1 MGDGTAPGPKASQ
14 GTEALTGLS
23 VNLGCVSLC
32 VCMCM
37 PVCIC
42 VYVCACVCV
51 CMRVCDMWGPLMH
64 GAQGGASF
72 SLHL

>member
-1 MGDGTAPGPKASQ
+1 
-14 GTEALTGLS
+14 
-23 VNLGCVSLC
+23 
-32 VCMCM
+32 MCM

-42 VYVCACVCV
+42 IYVYVCLCVYVCMYVLVCVCV

-72 SLHL
+72 SLHLYSVLVVMISTIHAASPRLL